1 MIFDGFLPRIHWMIG
16 EKKPGLEVIKP
27 DDE

>member
-1 MIFDGFLPRIHWMIG
+1 MIFDGFLRRIHWMIG
-16 EKKPGLEVIKP
+16 EERQGLEVIKA